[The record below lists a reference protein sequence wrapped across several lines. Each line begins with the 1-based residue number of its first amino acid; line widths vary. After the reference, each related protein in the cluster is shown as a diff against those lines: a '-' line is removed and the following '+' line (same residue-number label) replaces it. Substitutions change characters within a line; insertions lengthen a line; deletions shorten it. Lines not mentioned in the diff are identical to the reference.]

1 MTAHILGSSGSF
13 NIDQCYDDH
22 MKLWCCLLRLLIKG
36 VGFSPVG
43 WELCTVIHCAL
54 FFPYFLNVIDF
65 SIWPRRSF
73 ASNTYFSC
81 FSDVFDVTLLLLL
94 CVVQV
99 QYEFNHVG
107 FLQPLACVTADGDN
121 GKANID
127 LFLWVFFVFEAF
139 THLTAQDS
147 QNIFLIQSV
156 DLVGWVL
163 S

>member
-1 MTAHILGSSGSF
+1 M
-13 NIDQCYDDH
+13 
-22 MKLWCCLLRLLIKG
+22 
-36 VGFSPVG
+36 
-43 WELCTVIHCAL
+43 IHCAL

-99 QYEFNHVG
+99 QCEFNHVG

-127 LFLWVFFVFEAF
+127 LFL
-139 THLTAQDS
+139 
-147 QNIFLIQSV
+147 
-156 DLVGWVL
+156 
-163 S
+163 

>member
-1 MTAHILGSSGSF
+1 MLWWSYETVVLSAQTPHQRSWFFSSRVRTVHSDSLCF
-13 NIDQCYDDH
+13 VFPIFFKRDWFFDLKNLVAQ
-22 MKLWCCLLRLLIKG
+22 RLI
-36 VGFSPVG
+36 
-43 WELCTVIHCAL
+43 
-54 FFPYFLNVIDF
+54 
-65 SIWPRRSF
+65 

-99 QYEFNHVG
+99 QCEFNHVG

>member
-1 MTAHILGSSGSF
+1 MLWWSYETVVLSAQTPHQRSWFFSSRVRTVHS
-13 NIDQCYDDH
+13 D
-22 MKLWCCLLRLLIKG
+22 
-36 VGFSPVG
+36 S
-43 WELCTVIHCAL
+43 LCFV
-54 FFPYFLNVIDF
+54 FPIFLNVIDF

-99 QYEFNHVG
+99 QCEFNHVG